1 MMRKEKR
8 KNTMRQKLKFTIGL
22 FQLLISFYLL
32 ATYYYF
38 HSIND
43 SEFSM

>member
-1 MMRKEKR
+1 MNMMRKEKR

-22 FQLLISFYLL
+22 FQLLIR
-32 ATYYYF
+32 F

-43 SEFSM
+43 SEFST